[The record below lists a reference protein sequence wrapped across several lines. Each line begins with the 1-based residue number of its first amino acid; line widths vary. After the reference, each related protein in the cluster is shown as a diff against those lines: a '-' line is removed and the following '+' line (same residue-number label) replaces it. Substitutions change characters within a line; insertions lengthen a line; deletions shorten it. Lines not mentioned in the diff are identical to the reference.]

1 MEFLDVIKTR
11 TSVREYSEKQVE
23 DEKITYVLE
32 CARLAPSWANRQC
45 WRFIIIQDKEMIEHI
60 AKSSVFNHWL
70 KTAPIL
76 LVACADPIDS
86 GSNNSHEYYMTDV
99 GIAFDHLILAATDV
113 GLGTCWV
120 ADFHEEKLKELLEI
134 PKRIRIVAL
143 SPLGYP
149 SEKKGITEQITK
161 SLLKAHKRKT
171 IEEIVHYEHW

>member
-11 TSVREYSEKQVE
+11 TSVREYSGKQVE

-45 WRFIIIQDKEMIEHI
+45 WRFIVIKEKKMIEQI
-60 AKSSVFNHWL
+60 AKSSMINHWL

-76 LVACADPIDS
+76 LVACADPSDS

-99 GIAFDHLILAATDV
+99 AIAFDHLILAATDV
-113 GLGTCWV
+113 GLGTCWI
-120 ADFHEEKLKELLEI
+120 AGFHEEKVKELLEI
-134 PKRIRIVAL
+134 PKRIQIVAL

-149 SEKKGITEQITK
+149 VEKKGITEQITK
-161 SLLKAHKRKT
+161 SLLRAHKRKT
-171 IEEIVHYEHW
+171 LDEIVHYEHW